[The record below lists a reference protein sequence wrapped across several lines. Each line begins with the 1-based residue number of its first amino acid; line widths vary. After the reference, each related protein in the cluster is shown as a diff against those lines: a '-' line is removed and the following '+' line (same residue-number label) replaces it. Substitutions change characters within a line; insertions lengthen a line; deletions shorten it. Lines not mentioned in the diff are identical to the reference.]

1 MAVPPK
7 LPLRSVLV
15 LPFLLQ
21 ILAAVSL
28 IGWLSLR
35 SGEDAINQLAV
46 RFLGEVNQRVQQR
59 LDDYLTVSTQ
69 ISQVN
74 QALIQQGQ
82 LNPADSSEVKQH
94 LQLQLLLYPN
104 VALMGYGLNDGR
116 FLGMQQPVG
125 QRVNLLTQADLPP
138 QLAEQIQQDIRL
150 PSTPKKRNLRIRA
163 VGGKIVLS
171 TITELYGAQGQ
182 PLGISRVD
190 LKLATVSRFLQS
202 LEQSKSRRI
211 FVIERS
217 GLLIAD
223 STGASPVKLVKD
235 SVQRLSA
242 ANSSDGLI
250 QATTGALIQSLE
262 DFANIQDQ
270 TNLEVQIEDRRYF
283 ISVAPWSDTPELNW
297 LVVVV
302 VPTQEF
308 MAEIHANTRTTMV
321 LALMALLIAT
331 ILGFYTSRWIA
342 IPIRRLSLAS
352 YAIASGNLHQR
363 LAPSFIRELN
373 LLSRSFN
380 DMARQLRESFD
391 FLHYQAQHD
400 NLTGLLNRS
409 ALNQQLKQAIARQ
422 QALTGNQSDHP
433 VSEPDA
439 VPEQFAVLFLDLDYF
454 KLVNDSLGHFMGDY
468 LLTEVAQRLEACV
481 RETDALARF
490 GGDEF
495 VILLWPLK
503 DVTEA
508 TEVAVQIDR
517 ALQRPFDLN
526 GNEVFVGASIG
537 IAMNTLDTQTP
548 DSLLRNADSALYQA
562 KMHGKQRYEIFDDQM
577 HTTVVQR
584 LQLETDL
591 RRAIERQELLVFYQ
605 PIIDLKRQT
614 IQGFEALLRWNHPIH
629 GMISPE
635 DFIPIAEETGLILR
649 LGTWVLQ
656 TACSQMQTWQ
666 EAFAQCRT
674 MTISV
679 NLSGKQFLQPDLVAQ
694 IHQALSQAQLSAS
707 YLKLEITESL
717 LLHDEVSVQKKLRDI
732 RDLGVRLIVDDFGTG
747 YSALSY
753 LYQLPISSLKIDRTF
768 IEHIGQPTPNSA
780 IVDIIVQ
787 LAHRLDL
794 DVVAEGVEQQQQF
807 DYLNH
812 IGCDAIQGYLLS
824 QALPGAEITQQ
835 LAAGNLSSQLYPKST
850 QP

>member
-46 RFLGEVNQRVQQR
+46 RFLGEMNQRVQQH
-59 LDDYLTVSTQ
+59 LDDSLTVATQ
-69 ISQVN
+69 VSQVN
-74 QALIQQGQ
+74 RDLIQQGQ
-82 LNPADSSEVKQH
+82 LNPTNLSEVRQFF
-94 LQLQLLLYPN
+94 QLQLRLYPDI
-104 VALMGYGLNDGR
+104 ALIGYGLKNGQ
-116 FLGMQQPVG
+116 FLGMQQSVG
-125 QRVNLLTQADLPP
+125 KGLNLLTQPTLPP
-138 QLAEQIQQDIRL
+138 QLAAQIQQDIRL
-150 PSTPKKRNLRIRA
+150 PPVKRERDLRIRA
-163 VGGKIVLS
+163 VDDNLVLS
-171 TITELYGAQGQ
+171 TITEFSSTQGQ
-182 PLGISRVD
+182 PLGIARVD
-190 LKLATVSRFLQS
+190 LQLATVSRFLQS
-202 LEQSKSRRI
+202 LELSESQRI

-223 STGASPVKLVKD
+223 STGAAPVKLVRE
-235 SVQRLSA
+235 SAQRLSA
-242 ANSSDGLI
+242 ANSADAII
-250 QATTGALIQSLE
+250 QTTAVAVVQSLG
-262 DFANIQDQ
+262 DFADIQDQ
-270 TNLEVQIEDRRYF
+270 TSLEVQIEGRPHF

-297 LVVVV
+297 VVVVV

-308 MAEIHANTRTTMV
+308 MAQIHENTRTTVV
-321 LALMALLIAT
+321 LALIALLIAT
-331 ILGFYTSRWIA
+331 ILGFYTSRWIT

-363 LAPSFIRELN
+363 LEPSFIRELN
-373 LLSRSFN
+373 LLARSFN

-422 QALTGNQSDHP
+422 QALQGTRSDGAVL
-433 VSEPDA
+433 VSGA
-439 VPEQFAVLFLDLDYF
+439 APERFAVLFLDLDYF

-468 LLTEVAQRLEACV
+468 LLTEVAQRLETCV

-508 TEVAVQIDR
+508 TEVAVQIDQ

-537 IAMNTLDTQTP
+537 IAMNTLETQTP

-605 PIIDLKRQT
+605 PIIDLKHQT

-656 TACSQMQTWQ
+656 TACTQMQAWQ
-666 EAFAQCRT
+666 EAFAPCRT

-679 NLSGKQFLQPDLVAQ
+679 NLSSKQFLQPDLVAQ
-694 IHQALSQAQLSAS
+694 IHQALSQAGLSAA

-717 LLHDEVSVQKKLRDI
+717 LLHDEVSVQKKLSDI
-732 RDLGVRLIVDDFGTG
+732 CALGVRLIVDDFGTG

-768 IEHIGQPTPNSA
+768 IEHIGRPTPNSA

-794 DVVAEGVEQQQQF
+794 EVVAEGVEQQQQL
-807 DYLNH
+807 DYLSR

-824 QALPGAEITQQ
+824 PALPGAEITQR
-835 LAAGNLSSQLYPKST
+835 LATGTLSSHLYPKSIN
-850 QP
+850 